1 MIDGYV
7 FDLLRQT
14 IGSTENPEVKL
25 KSFNMLTA
33 YMDHLQNID
42 PAQLQSVLLAS
53 VKWKPGRSASVLRC
67 SAVLC
72 SYAAIHH
79 KKLEIIPSN
88 INIIADSFVDLV
100 EDETVNTRLAAIKIL
115 QQCLFL
121 GRPNNVDSILTSI
134 F

>member
-1 MIDGYV
+1 MKMIDGYV

-53 VKWKPGRSASVLRC
+53 VKWKPVRSVSVLRC
-67 SAVLC
+67 SAALLRGHP
-72 SYAAIHH
+72 SQETRNHSFQHQHH
-79 KKLEIIPSN
+79 RR
-88 INIIADSFVDLV
+88 FFC
-100 EDETVNTRLAAIKIL
+100 R
-115 QQCLFL
+115 FG
-121 GRPNNVDSILTSI
+121 GR
-134 F
+134 